1 MGAEDK
7 RYAYYP
13 GCSLHASAREYDMS
27 LKAIAPRLGIE
38 LVEMPDWTCCT
49 ATPGYTVDPFTGH
62 VLVARNLAIAEEMG
76 MTDVVTPCS
85 GCYKNLAKTR
95 KALRKDPGL
104 LAEVND
110 MLGDRKVTNPV
121 RVRHPIDV
129 IVTDVGLEN
138 VPVDLS
144 LKGLR
149 VASYYGCVIS
159 RPRGIF
165 DDPENPVSMDRLV
178 ERLGAEAVPWTGKVK
193 CCGGAVF
200 FPRPQIALDLTAK
213 QMHRAKDAKVDCV
226 IVGCPFCHLLL
237 DMYQGD
243 VEKQEG
249 EEFNIPI
256 LYLTQLIGLAMR
268 IDEKTLGLDLIQVD
282 PAPVLE
288 KVNALEV
295 AP

>member
-1 MGAEDK
+1 MSAERRK
-7 RYAYYP
+7 YAYFP
-13 GCSLHASAREYDMS
+13 GCSLHASAKEYDMS

-38 LVEMPDWTCCT
+38 LIEIPGWTCCT

-62 VLVARNLAIAEEMG
+62 VLVARNLAVVEEMG
-76 MTDVVTPCS
+76 DMDVMTPCS
-85 GCYKNLAKTR
+85 GCYKNFAKTS
-95 KALRKDPGL
+95 KALRQDPQL
-104 LAEVND
+104 LAEVNSV
-110 MLGDRKVTNPV
+110 LGERKITHPA

-138 VPVDLS
+138 VPVDLP
-144 LKGLR
+144 LKGLK

-165 DDPENPVSMDRLV
+165 DDPENPTSMDRLV
-178 ERLGAEAVPWTGKVK
+178 ERLGAKAAPWTGKVK

-200 FPRPQIALDLTAK
+200 FPRPQIALNLTAK
-213 QMHRAKDAKVDCV
+213 QMHRAKDAEADCV

-249 EEFNIPI
+249 EPFNIPI
-256 LYLTQLIGLAMR
+256 LYLTQLIGLAMK
-268 IDEKTLGLDLIQVD
+268 IDEKKLGLDLVQVS
-282 PAPVLE
+282 PAPVLD
-288 KVNALEV
+288 KVRALEV
-295 AP
+295 AA